1 MPNKQHFSPE
11 LFKFLKELRANNN
24 REWFAVNKQ
33 RFESVARDPFLQFIA
48 DFAPRLHGISSSFVA
63 DPRPSGGSL
72 FRIYRD
78 IRFSEDKSPY
88 KTHIAA
94 QFRHADAGKDVHTPG
109 FYLHVEP
116 GGCFVAAGLW
126 HPDPPTVTKIRT
138 AIVERPGDWKAV
150 RRSKLKVEGDRL
162 SRPPR
167 GFDPD
172 HEFIEDLKLKD
183 FVNSMTFTDK
193 QVISPGFLTDF
204 AAGCKSMTPLM
215 KFLTKSLELEW

>member
-1 MPNKQHFSPE
+1 MANNGHFSPE
-11 LFKFLKELRANNN
+11 LFKFLKELRSNNN
-24 REWFAVNKQ
+24 RDWFAANKQ
-33 RFESVARDPFLQFIA
+33 RYESVVRDPFLRFIA
-48 DFAPRLHGISSSFVA
+48 DFGPRLHGISSSFVA

-94 QFRHADAGKDVHTPG
+94 QFRHVDAGKDVHTPG

-126 HPDPPTVTKIRT
+126 HPDAPTLTKIRT
-138 AIVERPGDWKAV
+138 AIVERPSEWKAV
-150 RRSKLKVEGDRL
+150 RRGKLKVEGERL

-167 GFDPD
+167 GFDPE

-183 FVNSMTFTDK
+183 FVNSQSFTDK
-193 QVISPGFLTDF
+193 QVSSPGFLVDF
-204 AAGCKSMTPLM
+204 AAGCKATTPLM
-215 KFLTKSLELEW
+215 KFLTKALDLEW